1 MSSHNQIWI
10 ESDRKLFGSHRQR
23 VLQLFLACLLSISS
37 ALGWP
42 FPWFPPR
49 QNEDV
54 SEATPD
60 RSFRMKMSEKSRSTT
75 SRQKPW
81 RGRRDKQKRAGKETA
96 SESADPHE
104 PQDRLT
110 LPTGENSESSGFIVM
125 VYDAS
130 DSLSA
135 LARSCSTTPQ
145 AILSLNRLRYEDLRS
160 GQVLRLP
167 SPQVVETTSMLSKVL
182 APHEQLQRE
191 IWRGVRGKRA
201 VALTF
206 DAGGEAN
213 GARELLAYLRDA
225 EVPATF
231 FVTGMFVRRYPEIVR
246 EIAAQGH
253 SIHNHSWSHPYFTKI
268 EPTAIRKELIK
279 ADEWVT
285 SVTGRS
291 TRPYWRPP
299 FGDRNRRVL
308 QLAAECG
315 FQSVYWTLDSLDSYG
330 DHPSAESIAQRVLS
344 PLRGR
349 PPEEDFLDG
358 AIILL
363 HVGEPATVQ
372 ALPTI
377 VERLRQYGYR
387 LVSLR
392 ELLEP

>member
-130 DSLSA
+130 DSQPQSPSIRRSA
-135 LARSCSTTPQ
+135 EWTGSAVAEPPSGGNHFDAFQSSRSARAASAGDLAWGAGETRRRS
-145 AILSLNRLRYEDLRS
+145 DLRCW
-160 GQVLRLP
+160 RR
-167 SPQVVETTSMLSKVL
+167 SK
-182 APHEQLQRE
+182 
-191 IWRGVRGKRA
+191 W
-201 VALTF
+201 
-206 DAGGEAN
+206 
-213 GARELLAYLRDA
+213 GA
-225 EVPATF
+225 
-231 FVTGMFVRRYPEIVR
+231 
-246 EIAAQGH
+246 
-253 SIHNHSWSHPYFTKI
+253 
-268 EPTAIRKELIK
+268 
-279 ADEWVT
+279 
-285 SVTGRS
+285 
-291 TRPYWRPP
+291 
-299 FGDRNRRVL
+299 
-308 QLAAECG
+308 
-315 FQSVYWTLDSLDSYG
+315 
-330 DHPSAESIAQRVLS
+330 
-344 PLRGR
+344 
-349 PPEEDFLDG
+349 
-358 AIILL
+358 
-363 HVGEPATVQ
+363 
-372 ALPTI
+372 
-377 VERLRQYGYR
+377 
-387 LVSLR
+387 
-392 ELLEP
+392 